1 MRELKRAKPGAWGC
15 VRAREVWSTEE
26 EAHMRTGHFWICKVG
41 TVPGSMSCAEKE
53 FELQVRKWEEYRD
66 TRYYHGDSDLVV

>member
-1 MRELKRAKPGAWGC
+1 
-15 VRAREVWSTEE
+15 
-26 EAHMRTGHFWICKVG
+26 
-41 TVPGSMSCAEKE
+41 MSCAEKE